1 MKKKI
6 HKLKYIPD
14 YDFTLI
20 GISAHEH
27 DYRLTWN
34 VNKKLGL
41 NLIKINDL
49 EIFNKKLNTQ
59 QSFSLYAYQDEDSL
73 LDYHLISNKC
83 ENGFLIKELQNLD
96 FFLKITGEGYDT
108 TFINQLVKQLKEAD
122 QVISAFY
129 IDNNSI
135 KQPSRFLF

>member
-27 DYRLTWN
+27 DYRLTWS